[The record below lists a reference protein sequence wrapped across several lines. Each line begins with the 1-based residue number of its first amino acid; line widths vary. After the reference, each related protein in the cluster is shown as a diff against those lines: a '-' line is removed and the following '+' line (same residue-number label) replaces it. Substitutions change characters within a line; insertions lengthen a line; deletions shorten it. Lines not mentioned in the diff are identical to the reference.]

1 MILDWTEKSNKKYIP
16 IVTFV
21 LGCAVGA
28 VAWRFYW
35 ESKAAKLEAGG
46 AVAPAAQA
54 PATVIQVAAPAAA
67 PAMQAAP
74 APAPV
79 MQASG
84 AGMPM

>member
-1 MILDWTEKSNKKYIP
+1 MILDWTEKSNKRYIP

-28 VAWRFYW
+28 LAWKYYW
-35 ESKAAKLEAGG
+35 ESQAAKMDAGG

-54 PATVIQVAAPAAA
+54 PATVIQVAAPAAPA
-67 PAMQAAP
+67 PAAVA

-84 AGMPM
+84 VGMPM

>member
-16 IVTFV
+16 IITFV
-21 LGCAVGA
+21 LGCATGA
-28 VAWRFYW
+28 LVWKFYW
-35 ESKAAKLEAGG
+35 ESKGAKMEAGG

-54 PATVIQVAAPAAA
+54 PATVIQVAAPAPA

-74 APAPV
+74 APV
-79 MQASG
+79 MQAGG